1 MENSEFLGNMVRCI
15 MSRAKL
21 ATSQNP
27 KNPSRA
33 TNLAPKQSYSQVVQ
47 TRKPTR
53 DPEKQ
58 ARDCGKVSPDLS
70 RDLSRGH
77 TRSHDPTCSA
87 RATHPLINT
96 WQTVGTNQR
105 INKGVGIPPMKGNPQ
120 RNTPLAL
127 KRIEPVCSSYW
138 NSAIQLTNVPLYHIR
153 IYATRSL
160 YFTCPQGLRTDHPA
174 LVYKTCEFSGIVFRL
189 FSCLP
194 PRVTRYCKVESL

>member
-33 TNLAPKQSYSQVVQ
+33 TNLAPRQSYSQVVQ

-58 ARDCGKVSPDLS
+58 ARDCGKVSHDSSRDPPVSLIS
-70 RDLSRGH
+70 RDLSRAH
-77 TRSHDPTCSA
+77 TRSHDPTCFRRVS
-87 RATHPLINT
+87 HPLINT

-105 INKGVGIPPMKGNPQ
+105 INERVGIPHWP
-120 RNTPLAL
+120 
-127 KRIEPVCSSYW
+127 
-138 NSAIQLTNVPLYHIR
+138 
-153 IYATRSL
+153 
-160 YFTCPQGLRTDHPA
+160 
-174 LVYKTCEFSGIVFRL
+174 
-189 FSCLP
+189 
-194 PRVTRYCKVESL
+194 